1 MSVLRLLLTEDHAAF
16 RGALEFVP
24 NRQLDLQVVGRCGSL
39 AECRALRNLGN
50 VDVTLLDLHLPDG
63 DGADLIED
71 LREANPRMKVL
82 ILSASPESGLQ
93 ERMAR
98 SGADAVI
105 DKTVGP
111 VDIANDVRRLGGTP
125 MGPEDTGTD
134 TDRDGG

>member
-1 MSVLRLLLTEDHAAF
+1 MRLLLVEDHAAF
-16 RGALEFVP
+16 RGALEFVLD
-24 NRQLDLQVVGRCGSL
+24 RQPGLQVVGRCGSL
-39 AECRALRNLGN
+39 AECRGLRNLGD

-71 LREANPRMKVL
+71 LRGANPRVKVL
-82 ILSASPESGLQ
+82 VLSASPESGLQ

-111 VDIANDVRRLGGTP
+111 AAIADDVRRLGGTTV
-125 MGPEDTGTD
+125 GRKDTETD
-134 TDRDGG
+134 SDRDGR